1 MKIAKVTHHGKIRF
15 RVNNP
20 HGPNGKRERRFFD
33 SAESAR
39 RYVSERTA
47 DTRAY
52 GIHFASIPSHER
64 AAIAYQLQRLS
75 QAGWSLASAVDFV
88 LKAGKAPPSISLGM
102 VAEAFLASRRA
113 AACRPRYLNKLRA
126 SIARFTLGRE
136 AVPIAEMTPAQITEY
151 ISANGWQPSTMR
163 SYLVDL
169 RSLFAFAVERE
180 YLRKSPAA
188 AVPLPRLD
196 ESAPGI
202 LSPDQARAFLNAC
215 LEVAP
220 DALPVVVLCLF
231 GGLRRAEA
239 EQIEWA
245 EIGPEFLEV
254 KAHKAKTRRRRWVP
268 ISGQLRAWLEVA
280 RTAAC
285 PLPGVGY
292 AGRLKRIADNAG
304 MRDVWP
310 QNALRHSFASYHF
323 AKFRKDAETASI
335 MGTSAQMLFQHY
347 RELVRPEAAE
357 VFFGLLPAPDTAARV
372 LAVRA
377 SLTEAT
383 RLARVAAAYATHKSQ
398 AERKKGRA
406 TAAPDAI
413 TSAAVASGVPT
424 NEKAGSVGTLPGL
437 E

>member
-1 MKIAKVTHHGKIRF
+1 MRNCPPIR
-15 RVNNP
+15 V
-20 HGPNGKRERRFFD
+20 
-33 SAESAR
+33 
-39 RYVSERTA
+39 
-47 DTRAY
+47 
-52 GIHFASIPSHER
+52 
-64 AAIAYQLQRLS
+64 
-75 QAGWSLASAVDFV
+75 
-88 LKAGKAPPSISLGM
+88 
-102 VAEAFLASRRA
+102 
-113 AACRPRYLNKLRA
+113 RA

-151 ISANGWQPSTMR
+151 ITANGWQPSTMR

-202 LSPDQARAFLNAC
+202 LSPEQARAFLDAC

-220 DALPVVVLCLF
+220 DAMPVVVLCLF

-239 EQIEWA
+239 EQIEWS
-245 EIGPEFLEV
+245 EIGPEFLEL

-268 ISGQLRAWLEVA
+268 ISGQLRAWLEAA
-280 RTAAC
+280 RSAAC

-292 AGRLKRIADNAG
+292 AGRLKRIADKAG
-304 MRDVWP
+304 MRDDWP

-357 VFFGLLPAPDTAARV
+357 VFFGLLPAADTAARIV
-372 LAVRA
+372 EVRA
-377 SLTEAT
+377 ALAEAT
-383 RLARVAAAYATHKSQ
+383 RQARVAAAYATHRSQ
-398 AERKKGRA
+398 AERKQGHNA
-406 TAAPDAI
+406 AAP
-413 TSAAVASGVPT
+413 TSNAGTAVAPIKAAD
-424 NEKAGSVGTLPGL
+424 EKAGPVEALPGL